1 MNEKSSQANGTDL
14 GARLERIEM
23 AMVGTVPANEI
34 DLREVYRTL
43 WSGKWFIAGVT
54 AISAV
59 VSVAVAL
66 WLPNEY
72 KATAVFTPASTS
84 STSSLSRLAGQF
96 GGLAALAGVNL
107 GANSSGDKTV
117 VAMEL
122 IKSWGFLEQFIR
134 DNQIEVA
141 VFAARGWHRV
151 NNSLVINSDLYDV
164 TKTKWVRKFEQAEG
178 KTAAPSGWELYQG
191 FVDRISISQD
201 KKTNLISLSVEFYS
215 PYLAKEWVEELATAV
230 NKHIQ
235 AQDRQ
240 ESVRSIQ
247 YLQEKLAQTNLT
259 EMKLVFSRLIEEQTK
274 NLMLADVSEEY
285 VLKTLSAAKVP
296 EEKSKPR
303 RAILCVLGTFM
314 GGLFGAIAWVWY
326 RTVKGPATSA

>member
-1 MNEKSSQANGTDL
+1 MKEKTSYTETTDL
-14 GARLERIEM
+14 DARLDRIEM
-23 AMVGTVPANEI
+23 AMTGIVPADEV
-34 DLREVYRTL
+34 DLRELFRTL
-43 WSGKWFIAGVT
+43 WGGKWFIAGVT
-54 AISAV
+54 ALSAM

-84 STSSLSRLAGQF
+84 SASSLSRLAGQF

-107 GANSSGDKTV
+107 GANSDGEKTV
-117 VAMEL
+117 AAMEL

-134 DNQIEVA
+134 DNKIEVA
-141 VFAARGWHRV
+141 VFAAVGWDRV
-151 NNSLVINSDLYDV
+151 NNNLVINSDLYDV
-164 TKTKWVRKFEQAEG
+164 TTAKWVRKFERTKGQM
-178 KTAAPSGWELYQG
+178 AAPSGWELYKE

-215 PYLAKEWVEELATAV
+215 PNLAKEWVEKLGVAV

-235 AQDRQ
+235 SQDRQ
-240 ESVRSIQ
+240 EAGRSIQ
-247 YLQEKLAQTNLT
+247 YLQEKMAQTNLT
-259 EMKLVFSRLIEEQTK
+259 EMKLVFSKLIEEQTK

-285 VLKTLSAAKVP
+285 VLKTLSSAKVP

-303 RAILCVLGTFM
+303 RAIISVFGTLLGA
-314 GGLFGAIAWVWY
+314 LLAAIVWVWF
-326 RTVKGPATSA
+326 RAVKAAAVSG